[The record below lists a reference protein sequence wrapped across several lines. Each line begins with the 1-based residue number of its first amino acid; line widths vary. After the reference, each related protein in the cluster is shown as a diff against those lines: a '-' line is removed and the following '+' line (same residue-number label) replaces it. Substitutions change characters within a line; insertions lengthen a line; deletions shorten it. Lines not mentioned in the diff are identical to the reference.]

1 MPTAAIKN
9 PSAII
14 STPFTGEPLIMKS
27 VQTTP
32 STISAKFSGGP
43 NRMATAAMAGAK
55 NVITMTPSVPATNDP
70 IAAMPSA
77 APARPCF
84 AIW

>member
-1 MPTAAIKN
+1 MPTAAVRN

-14 STPFTGEPLIMKS
+14 SAPFTGEPEIIKS

-32 STISAKFSGGP
+32 RTIRAKFSGGP
-43 NRMATAAMAGAK
+43 KRMATAAIAGAK
-55 NVITMTPSVPATNDP
+55 NVITMTPKVPATKEP